1 MNDDKKHIDR
11 LFQEKL
17 KDFEAK
23 PSSAVWNNIQTQMEF
38 PEKDIRVVPLWAK
51 LSGIAVGLLLLFT
64 LGNTFLNSSKTKADT
79 NQVVETETNTT
90 EPNNSSQNNKDAF
103 NLNSGETKAVTRVEK
118 EESANKSL
126 DNESP
131 LEQSQKQSVT
141 QKESQ
146 SIATSNTQKE
156 SEKNDQLLK
165 NETKNKARVGENALV
180 TNTPTNKEKITT
192 DTETNH
198 IIKDAVLSEKVE
210 LADNAIVKDSTK
222 NVVDNNKFSVEKL
235 EDSNSDIIKDKK
247 NEDIQEAIAA
257 AEDLEEDA
265 KEIDA
270 KINRW
275 GIAPNIAPV
284 YFNTLGT
291 GSSIN
296 EQFNDNKKTG
306 EVNMSYG
313 ILSSYA
319 INKKLSVRA
328 GVNKVNLGYKT
339 NNIIVYNNV
348 NPQPAAHPLR
358 NIDLSYEGQQ
368 LSFISAENFAYAQ
381 VPNIISDQING
392 SIDQKL
398 GFIEVPLEV
407 EYKISDRKMGLRL
420 IGGFSTFFLNENE
433 VYSNFDGKNTY
444 IGEATNI
451 NNTSY
456 SANLGLG
463 LDFKLSKQFNLNLEP
478 TFKYQINTFNNTT
491 GNFNPFIVGVYTG
504 IRYKF

>member
-118 EESANKSL
+118 EESTNKSL

-146 SIATSNTQKE
+146 SIATSNTQNE

-165 NETKNKARVGENALV
+165 NETKNKAQISENALV
-180 TNTPTNKEKITT
+180 TNTATSKEKITS
-192 DTETNH
+192 DAETNH
-198 IIKDAVLSEKVE
+198 IIKDAVLSEKAE
-210 LADNAIVKDSTK
+210 LADNTVLKDSTK
-222 NVVDNNKFSVEKL
+222 KVVDNDKFSVKKT
-235 EDSNSDIIKDKK
+235 EDSESGLVKDKK

-319 INKKLSVRA
+319 INNKLSVRA

-358 NIDLSYEGQQ
+358 NLDLSYEGQQ

>member
-79 NQVVETETNTT
+79 NQVVETKTNTT

-118 EESANKSL
+118 EESTNKSL

-146 SIATSNTQKE
+146 SIATSNTQNE

-165 NETKNKARVGENALV
+165 NETKNKAQISENALV
-180 TNTPTNKEKITT
+180 TNTATSKEKITS
-192 DTETNH
+192 DAETNH
-198 IIKDAVLSEKVE
+198 IIKDAVLSEKAE
-210 LADNAIVKDSTK
+210 LADNTVLKDSTK
-222 NVVDNNKFSVEKL
+222 KVVDNDKFSVKKT
-235 EDSNSDIIKDKK
+235 EDSESGLVKDKK

-319 INKKLSVRA
+319 INNKLSVRA

-358 NIDLSYEGQQ
+358 NLDLSYEGQQ